1 MIGGLLEKRSFAFFA
16 AFAARF
22 VMQRNNASA
31 NRTGVFLALFFHEFR
46 KSPLLYEQTIF
57 PQACFVMKTVA
68 FFQSIDLLTGIP
80 RTFVTI
86 GNEFFSDAAFDS
98 AFSAMRRLFSL
109 VCKTAAAG
117 LRMQTVPITYPAI
130 HSAGGE

>member
-1 MIGGLLEKRSFAFFA
+1 
-16 AFAARF
+16 
-22 VMQRNNASA
+22 
-31 NRTGVFLALFFHEFR
+31 
-46 KSPLLYEQTIF
+46 
-57 PQACFVMKTVA
+57 MKTVA
-68 FFQSIDLLTGIP
+68 FFQSVDLLTGIS

-86 GNEFFSDAAFDS
+86 GNEFFSDAAFNS
-98 AFSAMRRLFSL
+98 AFSAMRGLFAL